1 MIFIPIK
8 ELLVECPK
16 IIFVEGPTGVGKGY
30 FINNL
35 LLQFREKRPNLK
47 ISLLE
52 AKTWALDQ
60 NSQSEDRKYTAY
72 NTTSDKVENIFNGHI
87 RLLAYIKS
95 LLSSKVVDL
104 VIVDRSFLSFI
115 TYNVYKPEDQDL
127 RERYIAEFKEA
138 YHYLGVTEYPSLTV
152 QLISGKPTL
161 KTVSLLEQRI
171 KERGDKKEID
181 LKWLRVLL
189 YNYNLFRAKDILP
202 TTYHETLTSNDSIE
216 IMQCYF
222 ATELN

>member
-1 MIFIPIK
+1 M
-8 ELLVECPK
+8 ERPK

-35 LLQFREKRPNLK
+35 VLQFREKRPNLK

-60 NSQSEDRKYTAY
+60 NNQSEDRKYTVY
-72 NTTSDKVENIFNGHI
+72 NTASDKVENIFNGHI
-87 RLLAYIKS
+87 RLLAYIKN
-95 LLSSKVVDL
+95 LLGSKVVDL

-115 TYNVYKPEDQDL
+115 TYNIYKAEDQVL
-127 RERYIAEFKEA
+127 RERYIKDFKEA
-138 YHYLGVTEYPSLTV
+138 YHYLGVNKYPSLTI

-161 KTVSLLEQRI
+161 KTVSLLEHRI

-202 TTYHETLTSNDSIE
+202 TTYHETLTSNDADE
-216 IMQCYF
+216 IIKTYF
-222 ATELN
+222 TLENS